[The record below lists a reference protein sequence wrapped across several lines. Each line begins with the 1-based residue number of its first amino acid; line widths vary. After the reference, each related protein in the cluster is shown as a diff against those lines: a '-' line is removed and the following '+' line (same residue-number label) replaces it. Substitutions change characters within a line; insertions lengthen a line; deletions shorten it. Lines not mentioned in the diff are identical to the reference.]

1 MRINASLT
9 ADLLKKIDQAAS
21 EQNKSRSRFIREAA
35 EKYIA
40 EHERTK
46 EAEKRKE
53 AFAQAIRLQDKLRKK
68 SGKWDGVG
76 EVRKW
81 REKDR

>member
-1 MRINASLT
+1 VRINASLT
-9 ADLLKKIDQAAS
+9 DGLLKKIDEAAS

-68 SGKWDGVG
+68 GGKWDAVG
-76 EVRKW
+76 EIRKW
-81 REKDR
+81 REKAR